1 MQNNQ
6 LVLLIE
12 LNLLTLLIEL
22 ITNMS
27 CINLISEP
35 TNN

>member
-12 LNLLTLLIEL
+12 LNILTLLIEL

-27 CINLISEP
+27 CTNLISEP
-35 TNN
+35 INN

>member
-12 LNLLTLLIEL
+12 FNLLTLLIEL

-27 CINLISEP
+27 CISLINEL

>member
-1 MQNNQ
+1 MFKQMQNNQ

-12 LNLLTLLIEL
+12 L
-22 ITNMS
+22 ITNIS
-27 CINLISEP
+27 CTNLISEP